1 MKRKKSPSQS
11 AFFNLRALL
20 ALGLCLAGGALGIF
34 ALKSTTQHNV
44 GEQTLNAPEN
54 GDEPERY
61 MPVPGS
67 KHGSEARDLE
77 RLQESWANHLTYPT
91 GKFNPAWVR
100 AAANQHKMMPS
111 GLPAGSFDRLYN
123 PQKLTTLK
131 GMAAPIPS
139 SLSTSGFTSLG
150 PSPLRMTGCSGCFD
164 YTKTQARVNAIA
176 IDPTTTTPGSIV
188 AYIGSVSGGV
198 WKTNNCCTTSTTWTL
213 LTDDPLI
220 NTTAI
225 DTITIDPSNHNTV
238 YAGTG
243 DLNF

>member
-1 MKRKKSPSQS
+1 VFAIVAFKSATRQN
-11 AFFNLRALL
+11 A
-20 ALGLCLAGGALGIF
+20 
-34 ALKSTTQHNV
+34 

-54 GDEPERY
+54 GGEPDRY
-61 MPVPGS
+61 MPIPGGR
-67 KHGSEARDLE
+67 GSVGDAKDLARVEQFWSD
-77 RLQESWANHLTYPT
+77 HLTYPT

-100 AAANQHKMMPS
+100 AAAEHHKMMPT

-139 SLSTSGFTSLG
+139 ALSTSSFTSLG

-164 YTKTQARVNAIA
+164 YTKTQARVNSIA
-176 IDPTTTTPGSIV
+176 IDPTTTTNGSIV

-198 WKTNNCCTTSTTWTL
+198 WKSTNCCSTSSTWTL

-225 DTITIDPSNHNTV
+225 DTVTIDPSDHNTI

-243 DLNF
+243 DLNFG